1 MERVGIGPGLR
12 DVGGL
17 LSLRWPRDSKTEIG
31 HKKWVNGSASE
42 GTQAADKIRGHSRDM
57 TTELTQDGRRSRRG
71 RQTEPS
77 SQRQLR
83 KEEALKRG
91 DQPEE

>member
-1 MERVGIGPGLR
+1 MERAGVGPGLR

-17 LSLRWPRDSKTEIG
+17 LSLRWRRDSKTEIG
-31 HKKWVNGSASE
+31 HEKWVNGSVSE
-42 GTQAADKIRGHSRDM
+42 ETQAADKIRGHSRDM